1 MCLFSYFYEDLL
13 ALLAPQ
19 KWKHTLNVSE
29 KELQMTTLVSR
40 VRLPAALLTRPAR
53 DGFGQRVASPL
64 RPRPSL
70 LKRLEPA
77 RAGFPGSV
85 QTAAREDR
93 SGRRERSSRAAAAL
107 G

>member
-29 KELQMTTLVSR
+29 KELQMITLVSR
-40 VRLPAALLTRPAR
+40 VRLAAALLARPAR
-53 DGFGQRVASPL
+53 DGLSSPT
-64 RPRPSL
+64 
-70 LKRLEPA
+70 PA
-77 RAGFPGSV
+77 LSPEAPRAGQGWFSRSV
-85 QTAAREDR
+85 QKAAREDR